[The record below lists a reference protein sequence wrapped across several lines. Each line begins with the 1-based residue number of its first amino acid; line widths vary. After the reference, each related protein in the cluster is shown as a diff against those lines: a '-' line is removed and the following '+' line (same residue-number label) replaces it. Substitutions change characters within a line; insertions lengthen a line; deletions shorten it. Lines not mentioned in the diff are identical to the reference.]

1 MLSQNCNT
9 TTSSCHC
16 GKAKPQLLRDDHIII
31 LAIDA
36 LVAAHAAVRR
46 WLERRR
52 SRRALAE
59 LDDRQLRDIGVTRAE
74 AMCESARW
82 WPGRDKSRRALAELD
97 DSQLSN
103 LSELGRHVRREVRR
117 ARNTG

>member
-1 MLSQNCNT
+1 MFIQNCKT
-9 TTSSCHC
+9 TTSDCTC

-36 LVAAHAAVRR
+36 LLAAHAAVRR
-46 WLERRR
+46 WLQRRQT
-52 SRRALAE
+52 RRALAE

-74 AMCESARW
+74 AMCESSRW
-82 WPGRDKSRRALAELD
+82 WPGRDKSRHALAELD

-103 LSELGRHVRREVRR
+103 LSEIGRRVRCEERQASNR
-117 ARNTG
+117 A